1 MMDRRIGAQLYTVRK
16 EMQTME
22 DFEASMKKV
31 KEIGYQTVQISGTP
45 LPAKEMRKVLDDL
58 GLQVMLS
65 HRAFTDFKSDLG
77 EIMDYNAALG
87 CDSCC
92 IGMAPVDNLKTLDS
106 VKTFIEEMNGIADRL
121 YENGFVF
128 GYHNH
133 CCEFA
138 KHEGETIMDRFLRET
153 DPKKVRFVVDTFW
166 VQAGG
171 LDPAKFIRSIGERA
185 MFIHFKDYRV
195 PTSDLFAREFA
206 EIGSGNL
213 NWDEIIEACDA
224 AGARCALVE
233 QDDCYGRDPFESFKM
248 SYEFLKGKGF
258 N

>member
-16 EMQTME
+16 QMQTLE
-22 DFEASMKKV
+22 DFENSMKKV
-31 KEIGYQTVQISGTP
+31 KEIGFQTVQISGTP

-58 GLQVMLS
+58 GLQCMLS
-65 HRAFTDFKSDLG
+65 HRGFNDFKADLS

-92 IGMAPVDNLKTLDS
+92 IGMAPVENLKTYDGMQ
-106 VKTFIEEMNGIADRL
+106 TFIEEMNGIADRL
-121 YENGFVF
+121 HDNGFVF

-138 KHEGETIMDRFLRET
+138 RHNGKTIMDYFLSET
-153 DPKKVRFVVDTFW
+153 DPDKVRFVLDTFW

-171 LDPAKFIRSIGERA
+171 ADPAKFIRSIGERA

-195 PTSDLFAREFA
+195 PTTDLFAREFS
-206 EIGSGNL
+206 EIGYGNL
-213 NWDEIIEACDA
+213 NWDEIIEACDE
-224 AGARCALVE
+224 AGARCAMIE

-248 SYEFLKGKGF
+248 SYDFLKGKGF
-258 N
+258 C